1 MTDEFE
7 NALAWFRSAPA
18 GWIDS
23 GKKNLAAGAEWI
35 WEVLQGDFNDNAS
48 TAQVVTG
55 TVISMIPFVDQICD
69 VRDVVAN
76 CKKIDEEPD
85 TPWHWISLSLTLIG
99 LLPLVGSLLKGC
111 LKVAFASMRK
121 AGAVSGVTPRLSVA
135 VDDAVIQLNRFLAR
149 PEVVATLKAL
159 KWDNPYKKLAQE
171 LRSLAGKLSASKL
184 AAAFADAARAAQS
197 LLGLVEKW
205 GGTGLAR
212 KAGALLETVNKV
224 RSGAERKLGQAIKP
238 VQDYLTQLARRL
250 EIDADMAH
258 RAHLNTVN
266 PHAFRKVSE
275 AEEVAAF
282 EKAKPGW
289 VDKTGTLAN
298 RPLEDAPDVKPGWT
312 STAKSP
318 ARGRHPLDN
327 AHETFHT
334 MKAIIIPPGTKLYR
348 IVDPTSADNSIC
360 WMSEAEFKMLKSKD
374 QWRRRFAVWAN
385 WNSNG
390 EFVSYTVP
398 AGKPLHVWEGV
409 TASQNLKGTDYVLE
423 GGARQIVIDPAH
435 LDSSHMSPRQK
446 TGWGYDELGVT
457 NTMVGVPVQRNHWFT
472 KK

>member
-7 NALAWFRSAPA
+7 NALARFRSAPA
-18 GWIDS
+18 GWIES

-85 TPWHWISLSLTLIG
+85 TPWHWVSLSLTLIG
-99 LLPLVGSLLKGC
+99 LLPLLGSLLKGC

-121 AGAVSGVTPRLSVA
+121 AGAVSGATPRLSLA
-135 VDDAVIQLNRFLAR
+135 VDDAVIQLNRFMAR

-159 KWDNPYKKLAQE
+159 KWDNPYKTLAKE
-171 LRSLAGKLSASKL
+171 LRSVAAKLSASRL
-184 AAAFADAARAAQS
+184 AGAFAEAAKAAHS

-205 GGTGLAR
+205 GSTALAK
-212 KAGALLETVNKV
+212 KAGALLETLNKV

-258 RAHLNTVN
+258 RAHLNAVN
-266 PHAFRKVSE
+266 PHAFLKVTE
-275 AEEVAAF
+275 VEEVLAF
-282 EKAKPGW
+282 NKLKPRW
-289 VDKTGTLAN
+289 VDDTGTLVHEPV
-298 RPLEDAPDVKPGWT
+298 RTAPIPAAGWT
-312 STAKSP
+312 STSRDPK
-318 ARGRHPLDN
+318 RGPHPLDD
-327 AHETFHT
+327 AHRTFHT
-334 MKAIIIPPGTKLYR
+334 ITPAIIPPGTKLYR
-348 IVDPTSADNSIC
+348 IVDPKSSDNSIC
-360 WMSEAEFKMLKSKD
+360 WMSEAEFTKLRSKD
-374 QWRRRFAVWAN
+374 EWRRRFAVWAN

-390 EFVSYTVP
+390 EFVTYTVP
-398 AGKPLHVWEGV
+398 PGPGLKVWEGV
-409 TASQNLKGTDYVLE
+409 TASQKLDKTDYVLE

-435 LDSSHMSPRQK
+435 LEKAHLSPRQK
-446 TGWGYDELGVT
+446 TGWGYDDLGTT
-457 NTMVGVPVQRNHWFT
+457 NSLVGVPVQRNNWFA